1 MTHKP
6 YNFRK
11 PDRLAGTLEQ
21 RLTAWLRAAGQLA
34 SEKGTRLLPFRVEMA
49 LRGIEI
55 APPIE
60 ALSRLSEGLLGYRLA
75 FVGEL
80 PDMLF
85 VWPRPLALALVEG
98 MLGETPATLPEDRE
112 LSAVELSLCEYLMQS
127 LPAAVLQET
136 WTGRTPL
143 GLTVGEREPSPR
155 WTRLFVKAEQVLQC
169 TFTLRGS
176 FGEQDWH
183 WLAPYKSLHELVN
196 RAGDDD
202 PALMQQDAPRKLET
216 LVREL
221 PVEVTVD
228 LGMVELPLSQLA
240 GLAPGDLLILNQ
252 RVSEPLNVR
261 VDKRTKFRGWPGRVG
276 SRQSLQIESLSE

>member
-1 MTHKP
+1 MTHRP

-34 SEKGTRLLPFRVEMA
+34 AVKGARHLPFRMV
-49 LRGIEI
+49 LRRLEI
-55 APPIE
+55 APPVE
-60 ALSRLSEGLLGYRLA
+60 ALACLSDGIIGYRVA
-75 FVGEL
+75 FAGEP

-85 VWPRPLALALVEG
+85 AWPRPLALALIEG
-98 MLGETPATLPEDRE
+98 VLGETPTALPEDRE
-112 LSAVELSLCEYLMQS
+112 LSAVEMSLCEYLMQS

-143 GLTVGEREPSPR
+143 GLVVGEREPSPR

-169 TFTLRGS
+169 TFTMRGS
-176 FGEQDWH
+176 FGEQDWY
-183 WLAPYKSLHELVN
+183 WLAPYQALHELFN
-196 RAGDDD
+196 RAGEDD
-202 PALMQQDAPRKLET
+202 PTLIQQDAPRKLET

-221 PVEVTVD
+221 PVEMTVD
-228 LGMVELPLSQLA
+228 LGLVELTLSQLA

-252 RVSEPLNVR
+252 RVSEPLSVR
-261 VDKRTKFRGWPGRVG
+261 VDNRVKFRGWPGRVG